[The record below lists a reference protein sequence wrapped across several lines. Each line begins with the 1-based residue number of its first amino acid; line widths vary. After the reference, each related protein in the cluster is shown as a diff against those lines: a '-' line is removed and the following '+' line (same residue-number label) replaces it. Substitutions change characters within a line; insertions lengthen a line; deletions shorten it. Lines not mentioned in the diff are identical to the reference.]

1 VPAFPTLRRK
11 ADFEA
16 IARSGTARSDHLL
29 RIRALR
35 TDRPETR
42 IGISTPRTLG
52 GAVER
57 NRTRRRLRALVRE
70 RYAELPA
77 GWDVLLIARPEAGR
91 ATFEELR
98 QALGGLMERA
108 GIGR

>member
-16 IARSGTARSDHLL
+16 VARQGMARSDRLL

-35 TDRPETR
+35 TERPETR

-57 NRTRRRLRALVRE
+57 NRVRRRLRELVRE
-70 RYAELPA
+70 RYAALPD
-77 GWDVLLIARPEAGR
+77 GWDVLLIAGPEAGR
-91 ATFEELR
+91 ATFGELR
-98 QALGGLMERA
+98 RSLTAVMERA